1 MQPILELNY
10 YQLSKKKCTQLILPS
25 ENYDGGGGGGDGDT
39 TQGVGG
45 RRESGELQEDG
56 QLESSGGIRLRL
68 RSLMAATKT
77 LDRKKKKSNESYR
90 PEI

>member
-1 MQPILELNY
+1 M
-10 YQLSKKKCTQLILPS
+10 PS

-68 RSLMAATKT
+68 RNILAATKT
-77 LDRKKKKSNESYR
+77 LDQKRKKSNENYR
-90 PEI
+90 PEIWTCGKAEQKNQMKETL